1 MSWADIGQIAK
12 SAIEVGLAVAN
23 GSSEITAERAT
34 KVLRTWEAEL
44 GELWQL
50 GMTVA
55 DVASFQVGEHTV
67 SLEELKAAYLQLNE
81 AVWSTKFVNDLP
93 DSSFAAIMPGGEKD
107 EGGKTTPR
115 GLRKLPYK
123 DATGKV
129 DLPHLRNALAR
140 IGATKG
146 LTAAQKA
153 SAQRKLDAAAKKHLK
168 TRQGEAEVDVPTDEE
183 MTEVAGSL
191 RDTARRIEDSFHGT
205 FSPRDRWEGPYRDR
219 DVFMGHPTLGDSIIV
234 DHKEDGITYA
244 VPFVLGEDGVEFS
257 TRDEWKQVE
266 LTYQLTQVT
275 EMESDG
281 MAVELARDATEEDT
295 ATLSEAETA
304 VIEAGRRAPV
314 VVDFQILKPG
324 PGNKKDNHYYP
335 AEVVERDIHVFQGV
349 DVFATDHKEKERSER
364 TKVGK
369 VLACPTRFTEAKAPV
384 AQVLIYDPAQA
395 EKARNRAD
403 ANALDTLE
411 CSILGNGQAKKGE
424 IDGKEYK
431 IVESIT
437 RGRYLELVSKAG
449 AGGKALNLA
458 ESEPGGKSVD
468 EEKDKADATPVE
480 EVEIEEAE
488 AAEQKPEPKQE
499 QEPQMLGEEVV
510 KEALD
515 ATNLPEFVKA
525 ALGERQYES
534 DDELKKAVDAAT
546 AEVKKLSGSGAVKDL
561 GESKSVEE
569 ELSPEESEQRR
580 KDKFNEIMRDIQLRE
595 V

>member
-1 MSWADIGQIAK
+1 VSIGQIAQ

-23 GSSEITAERAT
+23 GSGEITAERAT
-34 KVLRTWEAEL
+34 KVLRAWETEL
-44 GELWQL
+44 GELWQP
-50 GMTVA
+50 GASVA
-55 DVASFQVGEHTV
+55 DSASFQVDGHTV

-314 VVDFQILKPG
+314 VVDFQILQPG

-335 AEVVERDIHVFQGV
+335 AEVVKRDIHVFSGV
-349 DVFATDHKEKERSER
+349 DVFATDHKNEERSER

-369 VLACPTRFTEAKAPV
+369 VLDCPARFTETDAPI
-384 AQVLIYDPAQA
+384 APVLIYDPGQA

-403 ANALDTLE
+403 ADALDTLE
-411 CSILGNGQAKKGE
+411 CSIHGNGKAKEGE
-424 IDGKEYK
+424 IDGKKYK
-431 IVESIT
+431 VVESIT
-437 RGRYLELVSKAG
+437 QGRYLDFVSKAG
-449 AGGKALNLA
+449 AGGKARNLA
-458 ESEPGGKSVD
+458 ESEPGGHSMS
-468 EEKDKADATPVE
+468 EQEQTDATPVE